1 MTTPPTLKVIIIGGG
16 LGGLWAAL
24 RAADSGYRVDLFS
37 LFAVRR
43 SHSCCAQGGINAVL
57 DVKGEN
63 DSLWEHFVDTIKG
76 GDYLADQPPVKSM
89 VEYAPELIHLYDR
102 MGVTFSRTPEGI
114 IDQRLFGGV
123 KKRRTAFAGGTTG
136 QQLLYSVDEQVR
148 RHESEGRI
156 TKYENWE
163 FLSLVRDDAG
173 VCCGVVAMNLDDM
186 RLHAFRGDAV
196 VMATGGLGMI
206 WGRSTMSTN
215 STGAA
220 AARCYQQGAA
230 FANGEFVQFH
240 PTGMLGHDKLRLMSE
255 ACRGDGGR
263 IWVPK
268 TPNDA
273 RDAYEIPETERFYFL
288 EEWYPTYGNTV
299 PRDVASRAIYKAV
312 KTLGLGVG
320 GKDAVYLDLTHVPR
334 KFLEDRLGGILEMY
348 QTFSG
353 EDPFVRPMKVYPCM
367 HYSMGGLLVGY
378 ERDEKTNGMKAGHPK
393 NHATTIPG
401 LYACG
406 ECDSAYHGANRLGA
420 NSLLSASFS
429 GLTAGSSALAYTRGL
444 RKTSGAVADRHYEA
458 EKRRQRELNQLF
470 LRANGTENPFALHRE
485 LGETMQKHVF
495 VERSNPDLDRA
506 IQIIRDLKDRC
517 QRISLDDRGQR
528 TNQSLVWARQIYDM
542 IVLAEVIATGARLRD
557 ECRGSHFKPA
567 FEITVPEGKF
577 AGSPEFEEY
586 AGRWKANND
595 RWLKTTV
602 ATYHDDGP
610 KFEFRPVDTSILKPE
625 VPRDYR

>member
-1 MTTPPTLKVIIIGGG
+1 MATRGTLKVIIIGGG

-24 RAADSGYRVDLFS
+24 RAADSGCRVDLFS

-57 DVKGEN
+57 DIKGEN

-76 GDYLADQPPVKSM
+76 GDYLADQPPVLSM

-123 KKRRTAFAGGTTG
+123 KKRRTAFAGATTG
-136 QQLLYSVDEQVR
+136 QQLLYAVDEQVR
-148 RHESEGRI
+148 RYESEGKI

-163 FLSLVRDDAG
+163 FLSLILDDEG
-173 VCCGVVAMNLDDM
+173 VCRGVSAMSLDDM
-186 RLHAFRGDAV
+186 QVRAFRSEAV
-196 VMATGGLGMI
+196 VMASGGLGMI
-206 WGRSTMSTN
+206 WGLSTMSTN

-220 AARCYQQGAA
+220 ASRCYQQGAA

-255 ACRGDGGR
+255 ACRGEGGR
-263 IWVPK
+263 IWVPR
-268 TPNDA
+268 TPGDI
-273 RDAYEIPETERFYFL
+273 RDPLTIPEAERFYFL

-299 PRDVASRAIYKAV
+299 PRDVASRAIHKAV
-312 KTLGLGVG
+312 KHMGLGIG
-320 GKDAVYLDLTHVPR
+320 GKDAVYLDLTHLPR
-334 KFLEDRLGGILEMY
+334 TFLEERLSGILDLY
-348 QTFSG
+348 QIFSG
-353 EDPFVRPMKVYPCM
+353 DDPFVRPMKVYPCM
-367 HYSMGGLLVGY
+367 HYSMGGLLVGH
-378 ERDEKTNGMKAGHPK
+378 EKDEKTKGMKYGHPK

-429 GLTAGSSALAYTRGL
+429 GLTAGSSVAAYAKGL
-444 RKTSGAVADRHYEA
+444 STTAESVADRDYEA
-458 EKRRQRELNQLF
+458 ETKRQVEINRKF
-470 LRANGTENPFALHRE
+470 LHARGTENPFTLHRE
-485 LGETMQKHVF
+485 LGETMQKYVF
-495 VERSNPDLDRA
+495 VERNNPDLDRA
-506 IQIIRDLKDRC
+506 IEIIRGLRDRC
-517 QRISLDDRGQR
+517 RHISLDDRGQR
-528 TNQSLVWARQIYDM
+528 ANQSLVWARQIYDM
-542 IVLAEVIATGARLRD
+542 IVVAEVIAAGARLRD

-567 FEITVPEGKF
+567 FEIKVPEGKF

-586 AGRWKANND
+586 AARWKANND
-595 RWLKTTV
+595 AWLKTTV
-602 ATYHDDGP
+602 ATCHNDGP
-610 KFEFRPVDTSILKPE
+610 KFTYAPVDVSILPPE